1 MYSSFISVVGLM
13 APDEKLVNK
22 YLVNVHKVLRENFS
36 DYEIILVNNRV
47 FTDVKKVT
55 AGLDKDIR
63 KDVTVINLSK
73 NTQHDNA
80 IVSGLDRANGDY
92 TVILD
97 MELCDQAG
105 LILEMYRKT
114 QENNDV
120 VYLKHRRRRIPST
133 RRIFYKLYYFILRH
147 FSDLTLDIRTHKNRM
162 ISRRALNSILTMR
175 ENMRYMK
182 GLYSLVGYRNTYI
195 EADIPESKSRDTF
208 GEQLRMA
215 ALAITSFTT
224 LMSRVLLW
232 IFILSLL
239 FSIFIIISALRM
251 KFYGVDLLGNV
262 YDNTP
267 PGYTFLVV
275 LISLIFVVLTLIMY
289 IQSIFLSGIYNEIK
303 KRPIYIIESIQR
315 I

>member
-13 APDEKLVNK
+13 VPDQDLVNK

-47 FTDVKKVT
+47 FTDVKKIT
-55 AGLDKDIR
+55 SGLDKDIR
-63 KDVTVINLSK
+63 KDITVINLSK
-73 NTQHDNA
+73 YTQNDNA

-97 MELCDQAG
+97 IELGDRAE
-105 LILEMYRKT
+105 LIIEMYKKS

-120 VYLKHRRRRIPST
+120 VYLKHRKRKIPFSRRV
-133 RRIFYKLYYFILRH
+133 FYKMYYFILRH
-147 FSDLTLDIRTHKNRM
+147 FSELTLDIRTHKNRM

-195 EADIPESKSRDTF
+195 ETDIPESKSRETF

-232 IFILSLL
+232 IFIFSFL
-239 FSIFIIISALRM
+239 FSVFIIISALRM
-251 KFYGVDLLGNV
+251 KFYGVDLFGHV
-262 YDNTP
+262 YENTP

-275 LISLIFVVLTLIMY
+275 LISLVFAVMTLIMY
-289 IQSIFLSGIYNEIK
+289 IQSLFLSGIYNEIK